1 MKIEY
6 ITNFGADLVSLN
18 AAIKSIN
25 LPEFSHVIGSSQAI
39 SNGQVEHKVLV
50 YFNTDAELSEEKR
63 SAVDKLVLGCSAN
76 WDSVRKLRSGMFFEV
91 DWRIQ
96 RAQDNGEDVALLIE
110 YRRALRDITKQES
123 PDTVVWPTKPW

>member
-1 MKIEY
+1 
-6 ITNFGADLVSLN
+6 
-18 AAIKSIN
+18 
-25 LPEFSHVIGSSQAI
+25 
-39 SNGQVEHKVLV
+39 VLV